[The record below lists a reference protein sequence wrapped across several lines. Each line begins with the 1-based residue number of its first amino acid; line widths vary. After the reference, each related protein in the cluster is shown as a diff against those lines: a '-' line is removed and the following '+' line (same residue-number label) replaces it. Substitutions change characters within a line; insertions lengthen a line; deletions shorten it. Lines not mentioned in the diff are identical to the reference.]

1 MNRNV
6 RFTSATATAA
16 AAVAVVWLALPAG
29 LQARPSFA
37 NVAGEWALD
46 GDIRRVVTVG
56 GLGATQRDEL
66 PVSLARFD
74 EHGTDFAMLWIVATD
89 PPTPPVT
96 RIEGNYKQKNKKVT
110 ATRIESAYFEDLVRT
125 ALTDAGIAG
134 GTITQGPSK
143 LNITVVNN
151 DTLKGEV
158 QIQYRVT
165 AGDVRGNVILKMKF
179 VGARVPASPP

>member
-6 RFTSATATAA
+6 RSTSATATVAA
-16 AAVAVVWLALPAG
+16 AAVVVWLALPAG
-29 LQARPSFA
+29 LQAKPSFA
-37 NVAGEWALD
+37 NV
-46 GDIRRVVTVG
+46 
-56 GLGATQRDEL
+56 
-66 PVSLARFD
+66 
-74 EHGTDFAMLWIVATD
+74 
-89 PPTPPVT
+89 
-96 RIEGNYKQKNKKVT
+96 
-110 ATRIESAYFEDLVRT
+110 
-125 ALTDAGIAG
+125 AG

-158 QIQYRVT
+158 QIPYRVT